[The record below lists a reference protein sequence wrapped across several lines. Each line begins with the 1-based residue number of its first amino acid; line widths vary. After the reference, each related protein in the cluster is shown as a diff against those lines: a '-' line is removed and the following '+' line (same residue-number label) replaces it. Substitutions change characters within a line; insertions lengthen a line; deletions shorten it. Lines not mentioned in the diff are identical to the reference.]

1 VFDLVLL
8 DVMMPE
14 VDGFAVCRR
23 IKEDPRL
30 KDIPVI
36 FLTAKGGGDALAE
49 GFESGAVMYINKP
62 FTANKLLTIVNT
74 MLESA
79 ATSLSRGRSI
89 RNGPPPSRGAFQRE
103 SMDPILDKARAAQ
116 NALERLM
123 NSVPGFKG
131 YRERDLRRDA
141 DRLQRE
147 HISARLEDGKKALN
161 QVAAALTRGGDLD
174 VINDVETARKR
185 IDKVANRIRY
195 AERGLQRLL
204 RRGQGRRDDPGQGV
218 CVRHGPR
225 RGRRRRARG
234 RLRRHGG
241 ERPAGALQDL
251 IGRIDALD
259 ARLSERENV
268 LRGVK

>member
-1 VFDLVLL
+1 
-8 DVMMPE
+8 
-14 VDGFAVCRR
+14 
-23 IKEDPRL
+23 
-30 KDIPVI
+30 
-36 FLTAKGGGDALAE
+36 
-49 GFESGAVMYINKP
+49 
-62 FTANKLLTIVNT
+62 
-74 MLESA
+74 
-79 ATSLSRGRSI
+79 
-89 RNGPPPSRGAFQRE
+89 
-103 SMDPILDKARAAQ
+103 MDPILDKARAAQ

-195 AERGLQRLL
+195 AERGYSGFFDAVKVDETILAKVYAFDMGLVEDVDGVRAAASAAT
-204 RRGQGRRDDPGQGV
+204 GASDP
-218 CVRHGPR
+218 
-225 RGRRRRARG
+225 RAA
-234 RLRRHGG
+234 
-241 ERPAGALQDL
+241 EQDL

>member
-1 VFDLVLL
+1 
-8 DVMMPE
+8 
-14 VDGFAVCRR
+14 
-23 IKEDPRL
+23 
-30 KDIPVI
+30 
-36 FLTAKGGGDALAE
+36 
-49 GFESGAVMYINKP
+49 
-62 FTANKLLTIVNT
+62 
-74 MLESA
+74 
-79 ATSLSRGRSI
+79 
-89 RNGPPPSRGAFQRE
+89 
-103 SMDPILDKARAAQ
+103 MDPILDKARAAQ

-147 HISARLEDGKKALN
+147 HISARLEDGKKALD

-185 IDKVANRIRY
+185 IDKVSNRIRY
-195 AERGLQRLL
+195 AERGYSGFFDAVKVDETILAKVYAFDMGLVEDVDGIRAAASAAA
-204 RRGQGRRDDPGQGV
+204 GASD
-218 CVRHGPR
+218 VRT
-225 RGRRRRARG
+225 
-234 RLRRHGG
+234 
-241 ERPAGALQDL
+241 ALQDL

>member
-1 VFDLVLL
+1 
-8 DVMMPE
+8 
-14 VDGFAVCRR
+14 
-23 IKEDPRL
+23 
-30 KDIPVI
+30 
-36 FLTAKGGGDALAE
+36 
-49 GFESGAVMYINKP
+49 
-62 FTANKLLTIVNT
+62 
-74 MLESA
+74 
-79 ATSLSRGRSI
+79 
-89 RNGPPPSRGAFQRE
+89 
-103 SMDPILDKARAAQ
+103 MDPILDKARAAQ

-147 HISARLEDGKKALN
+147 HISKRLEDGKKALN

-195 AERGLQRLL
+195 AERGYSGFFDAVKVDETVLARVYAFDMGLVE
-204 RRGQGRRDDPGQGV
+204 DVDGV
-218 CVRHGPR
+218 
-225 RGRRRRARG
+225 RAAA
-234 RLRRHGG
+234 
-241 ERPAGALQDL
+241 AGATQAGDARAAVQDL

-268 LRGVK
+268 LRGIK

>member
-1 VFDLVLL
+1 
-8 DVMMPE
+8 
-14 VDGFAVCRR
+14 
-23 IKEDPRL
+23 
-30 KDIPVI
+30 
-36 FLTAKGGGDALAE
+36 
-49 GFESGAVMYINKP
+49 
-62 FTANKLLTIVNT
+62 
-74 MLESA
+74 
-79 ATSLSRGRSI
+79 
-89 RNGPPPSRGAFQRE
+89 
-103 SMDPILDKARAAQ
+103 MDPILDKARAAQ

-195 AERGLQRLL
+195 AERGYSGFFDAVKVDETILGKVYAFDMGLVEDVDGVRAAAAAAT
-204 RRGQGRRDDPGQGV
+204 GASDP
-218 CVRHGPR
+218 
-225 RGRRRRARG
+225 RA
-234 RLRRHGG
+234 
-241 ERPAGALQDL
+241 AVQDL

>member
-1 VFDLVLL
+1 
-8 DVMMPE
+8 
-14 VDGFAVCRR
+14 
-23 IKEDPRL
+23 
-30 KDIPVI
+30 
-36 FLTAKGGGDALAE
+36 
-49 GFESGAVMYINKP
+49 
-62 FTANKLLTIVNT
+62 
-74 MLESA
+74 
-79 ATSLSRGRSI
+79 
-89 RNGPPPSRGAFQRE
+89 
-103 SMDPILDKARAAQ
+103 MDPILDKARAAQ

-147 HISARLEDGKKALN
+147 HISKRLEDGKKALN

-195 AERGLQRLL
+195 AERGYSGFFDAVKVDETVLAKVYAFDMGLVEDVDGVRAAAAAAAPSA
-204 RRGQGRRDDPGQGV
+204 DP
-218 CVRHGPR
+218 
-225 RGRRRRARG
+225 RA
-234 RLRRHGG
+234 
-241 ERPAGALQDL
+241 AVQDL

-268 LRGVK
+268 LRGIK

>member
-1 VFDLVLL
+1 
-8 DVMMPE
+8 
-14 VDGFAVCRR
+14 
-23 IKEDPRL
+23 
-30 KDIPVI
+30 
-36 FLTAKGGGDALAE
+36 
-49 GFESGAVMYINKP
+49 
-62 FTANKLLTIVNT
+62 
-74 MLESA
+74 
-79 ATSLSRGRSI
+79 
-89 RNGPPPSRGAFQRE
+89 
-103 SMDPILDKARAAQ
+103 MDPILDKARAAQ

-195 AERGLQRLL
+195 AERGYSGFFDAVKVDETILAKVYAFDMGLVEDVD
-204 RRGQGRRDDPGQGV
+204 GICAAASAASGASDA
-218 CVRHGPR
+218 
-225 RGRRRRARG
+225 RA
-234 RLRRHGG
+234 
-241 ERPAGALQDL
+241 AVQDL

>member
-1 VFDLVLL
+1 
-8 DVMMPE
+8 
-14 VDGFAVCRR
+14 
-23 IKEDPRL
+23 
-30 KDIPVI
+30 
-36 FLTAKGGGDALAE
+36 
-49 GFESGAVMYINKP
+49 
-62 FTANKLLTIVNT
+62 
-74 MLESA
+74 
-79 ATSLSRGRSI
+79 
-89 RNGPPPSRGAFQRE
+89 
-103 SMDPILDKARAAQ
+103 MDPILDKARAAQ

-147 HISARLEDGKKALN
+147 HISARLEDGKKALD

-185 IDKVANRIRY
+185 IDRVANRIRY
-195 AERGLQRLL
+195 AERGYSGFFDAVKVDETILAKVYAFDMGLVEDVD
-204 RRGQGRRDDPGQGV
+204 GI
-218 CVRHGPR
+218 
-225 RGRRRRARG
+225 RA
-234 RLRRHGG
+234 
-241 ERPAGALQDL
+241 AASAASGASDARAAVQDL

>member
-1 VFDLVLL
+1 
-8 DVMMPE
+8 
-14 VDGFAVCRR
+14 
-23 IKEDPRL
+23 
-30 KDIPVI
+30 
-36 FLTAKGGGDALAE
+36 
-49 GFESGAVMYINKP
+49 
-62 FTANKLLTIVNT
+62 
-74 MLESA
+74 
-79 ATSLSRGRSI
+79 
-89 RNGPPPSRGAFQRE
+89 
-103 SMDPILDKARAAQ
+103 MDPILDKARAAQ

-147 HISARLEDGKKALN
+147 HISARLEDGKKELI

-195 AERGLQRLL
+195 AERGYSGFFDAVKVDETILAKVYAFDMSLVE
-204 RRGQGRRDDPGQGV
+204 DVDGV
-218 CVRHGPR
+218 
-225 RGRRRRARG
+225 RA
-234 RLRRHGG
+234 
-241 ERPAGALQDL
+241 AASAASGASDARAAVQDL